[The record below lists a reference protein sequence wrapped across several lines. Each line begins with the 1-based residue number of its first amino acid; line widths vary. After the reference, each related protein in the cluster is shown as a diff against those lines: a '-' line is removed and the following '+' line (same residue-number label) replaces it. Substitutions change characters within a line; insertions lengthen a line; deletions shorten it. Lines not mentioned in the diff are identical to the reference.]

1 MHLVWHTLEYN
12 YCRWKLIVSI
22 SLCCVIIFLILL
34 DDNGTYIF
42 HMWSWNFWI
51 CSKLLIFPI
60 HRKDASEVKS
70 YYNEDFVT
78 QHDILRELAMHQS
91 SQESVGQRLR
101 LIINISGNNLPKWW
115 TEQKQQLI
123 NARLLSISTGWHIFS
138 LSKTPTDIH
147 NM

>member
-1 MHLVWHTLEYN
+1 M
-12 YCRWKLIVSI
+12 RS
-22 SLCCVIIFLILL
+22 
-34 DDNGTYIF
+34 
-42 HMWSWNFWI
+42 
-51 CSKLLIFPI
+51 
-60 HRKDASEVKS
+60 KS

-91 SQESVGQRLR
+91 SQDSIGQRSR

-138 LSKTPTDIH
+138 L
-147 NM
+147 